1 MQAIIPYVVA
11 GVQAAQGIVGYLGAK
26 SQAQGLEQ
34 NADGVISMADYNAVT
49 IAGKYQGEKQKLA
62 FDKSVIDY
70 NLQVAINKAAKDIDT
85 GLGEIEQSLAKTK
98 NSYGYG
104 GSFSAILDAEEK
116 AYQDKLDAIYLEQSD
131 KYLEASMQGDE
142 LSRQMYAMDVY
153 SEAEQAQ
160 DRHSGAAQANQLRA
174 QAQQVKYAGKMNML
188 GSFASAVGSFMTL
201 SNLGAAP
208 STASPASIQTATTP
222 NFNFLGTNFNLGTMK
237 PVTATPAPFS
247 IYGN

>member
-34 NADGVISMADYNAVT
+34 NADGVINMADYNAVT
-49 IAGKYQGEKQKLA
+49 IGRKYQGEKQKLA

-104 GSFSAILDAEEK
+104 GTFSAILDAEEK
-116 AYQDKLDAIYLEQSD
+116 VYQDKLDAIYLEESD

-142 LSRQMYAMDVY
+142 LSRQMYALDVY

-160 DRHSGAAQANQLRA
+160 VRHSGAAQANQLRA
-174 QAQQVKYAGKMNML
+174 QAQQVKFAGKMNML
-188 GSFASAVGSFMTL
+188 GSFASAAGSFMTL

-208 STASPASIQTATTP
+208 STPPPASIQTTTTP
-222 NFNFLGTNFNLGTMK
+222 TFNFLGTNFNLNTMQ
-237 PVTATPAPFS
+237 PVSPTKVGF
-247 IYGN
+247 IN

>member
-11 GVQAAQGIVGYLGAK
+11 GVQAAQGIVGYMGAK

-49 IAGKYQGEKQKLA
+49 IGRKYQGEKQKLA

-142 LSRQMYAMDVY
+142 LSRQMYALDVY

-160 DRHSGAAQANQLRA
+160 VRHSGAAQANQLRA
-174 QAQQVKYAGKMNML
+174 QAQQVEYAGKMNML
-188 GSFASAVGSFMTL
+188 GSFASAAGSFMTL
-201 SNLGAAP
+201 SNLGTAA
-208 STASPASIQTATTP
+208 STSVPASTTP
-222 NFNFLGTNFNLGTMK
+222 NFNFLGTNFNLGTMQ
-237 PVTATPAPFS
+237 PVTPTPAPFS
-247 IYGN
+247 FTP